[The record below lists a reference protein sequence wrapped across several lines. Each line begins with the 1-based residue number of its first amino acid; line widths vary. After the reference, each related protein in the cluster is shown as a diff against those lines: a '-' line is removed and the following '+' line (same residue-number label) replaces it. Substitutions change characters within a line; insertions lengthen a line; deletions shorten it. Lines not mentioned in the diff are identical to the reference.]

1 MFTRKDTYTI
11 PEGYRDEIASRMR
24 CLGYR
29 GNIEADPESYISPDC
44 RILGRVTIGYHA
56 CVMSGAQLRADS
68 DQIIIG
74 AESNVQ
80 ENCVLHESN
89 GYTLAIGE
97 HSTIG
102 HGAILHGCTIGDNVL
117 VGMGAIIMD
126 GARIGQNAVVAAGA
140 VVAAAVAV
148 AAGVVVAAG
157 FVATAGI
164 VVAAFCAAFSA
175 ATFSALAF
183 SSFTK
188 SSSLKFVICS
198 IFATSSAGKKLAN
211 GFTSREA
218 C

>member
-24 CLGYR
+24 CLGYS

-97 HSTIG
+97 HSTVG

-126 GARIGQNAVVAAGA
+126 GARIGHNAVVAAGA
-140 VVAAAVAV
+140 LVTEGMEVPDRHMAIGVPAKIRGPLSDEKVLALGTMFAE
-148 AAGVVVAAG
+148 ANLWEAENLYQAGLLERPSEELFRKIG
-157 FVATAGI
+157 
-164 VVAAFCAAFSA
+164 
-175 ATFSALAF
+175 
-183 SSFTK
+183 
-188 SSSLKFVICS
+188 S
-198 IFATSSAGKKLAN
+198 I
-211 GFTSREA
+211 R
-218 C
+218 